1 MTLFYKMIKPQLENS
16 IFLIESAGDYMCLV
30 KIDGAE
36 GPEWPQKIGKLTVQG
51 KHWDSFFVQAL
62 VLLTDGRFRW
72 TLTTSFIFNH
82 CNLLTI

>member
-1 MTLFYKMIKPQLENS
+1 MIKPQLENS

-51 KHWDSFFVQAL
+51 KLCPSSGFV
-62 VLLTDGRFRW
+62 
-72 TLTTSFIFNH
+72 N
-82 CNLLTI
+82 